1 MCSDNLKEK
10 LDCALSSIDF
20 LLAKTDA
27 ICDSINVNSI
37 QEFGVNSVA
46 DAIISTRS
54 CIEGVC
60 NSTED
65 SIDELRTRISD
76 LEAKFEYISNIGLPP
91 VFDMFSP
98 TEVFSIL
105 VKSKAAEEL
114 SEQESKTLDRII
126 SSLAAYI
133 LINKINN

>member
-1 MCSDNLKEK
+1 MYPDKFKDQLDLATDN
-10 LDCALSSIDF
+10 IDY
-20 LLAKTDA
+20 LLAKTGEISA
-27 ICDSINVNSI
+27 
-37 QEFGVNSVA
+37 GVGLDTIRVMGYNSVA
-46 DAIISTRS
+46 NAIMSTKSNISDT
-54 CIEGVC
+54 I
-60 NSTED
+60 NA
-65 SIDELRTRISD
+65 SITSMDELRARLTD
-76 LEAKFEYISNIGLPP
+76 LETKFEYISNIGLPP